1 MSSLTSFHFRGA
13 ELARL
18 EIPARAARLRE
29 FRDAI
34 KKHLKKAGCGEQ
46 EIHDVVLAVDEACQ
60 NIIRHAYGGETDQP
74 IVLEIR
80 RDGPKFILYLRDFA
94 DPVEIDKIK
103 SRDLSD
109 VKPGGLG
116 VHFIHEVMDQ
126 VTITPLDK
134 GEGNVITLVKNVQ

>member
-1 MSSLTSFHFRGA
+1 MSGITSFHFHGA

-29 FRDAI
+29 FRDAV
-34 KKHLKKAGCGEQ
+34 KRCLKKAGCDDP

-60 NIIRHAYGGETDQP
+60 NIIRHAYGGETDKP

-80 RDGPKFILYLRDFA
+80 RDGPKIILYLRDFA
-94 DPVEIDKIK
+94 DPVNVDKIK
-103 SRDLSD
+103 SRDLAD

-116 VHFIHEVMDQ
+116 VHFIREVMDE
-126 VTITPLDK
+126 VTITPLDD
-134 GEGNVITLVKNVQ
+134 GTGNVLTLVKRLR